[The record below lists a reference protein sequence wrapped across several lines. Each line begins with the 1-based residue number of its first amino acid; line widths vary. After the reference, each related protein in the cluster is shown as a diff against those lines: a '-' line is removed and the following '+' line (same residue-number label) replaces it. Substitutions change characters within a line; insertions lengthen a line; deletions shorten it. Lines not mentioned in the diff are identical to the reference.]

1 MLKQVL
7 GGFLLKDSSGSR
19 KINKW
24 LFSVLNI
31 TNVFLAALFILL
43 EEFQIQ
49 KLGKQYILISILVS
63 ITQILIISV
72 QELSRFYLICFISYY
87 YFLFFADV
95 FESNSQP
102 SCHFSPVCLNMHLC
116 ISFVVF
122 CFFLNIL
129 YYSSSRVVVVWKL
142 LWDTAQC
149 RRPIFLPLRGNN

>member
-49 KLGKQYILISILVS
+49 KLGK
-63 ITQILIISV
+63 
-72 QELSRFYLICFISYY
+72 
-87 YFLFFADV
+87 
-95 FESNSQP
+95 
-102 SCHFSPVCLNMHLC
+102 
-116 ISFVVF
+116 
-122 CFFLNIL
+122 
-129 YYSSSRVVVVWKL
+129 
-142 LWDTAQC
+142 
-149 RRPIFLPLRGNN
+149 